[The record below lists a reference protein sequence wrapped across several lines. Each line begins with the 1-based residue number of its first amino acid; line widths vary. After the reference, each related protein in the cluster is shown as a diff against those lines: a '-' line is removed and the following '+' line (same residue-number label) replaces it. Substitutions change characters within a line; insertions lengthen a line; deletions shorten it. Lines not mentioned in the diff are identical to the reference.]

1 MKPSSKHSAQPSATL
16 IWRLAW
22 PPEGPF
28 LVIDAGLKIGVD
40 PIAPSGEVA
49 AALGP
54 DIRYYQTASDDFFA
68 EQAENLD
75 APGLDF
81 AFIDGL
87 HTYDQSL
94 RDVENCLRYLNQ
106 PGLIVMHD
114 CNPATFGLT
123 QTGCSGDVWK
133 TIVHLRSTR
142 RDLGVFVLNF
152 DYGLGFVYYG
162 APENG
167 LAFTPEAI
175 AQMTFADLDQQRE
188 SLLNLKPAG
197 YFNEFLSAYAAGRNC
212 D

>member
-1 MKPSSKHSAQPSATL
+1 MDDRLPNIPATAGLRQSKRCRVAIVHHDQTGL

-94 RDVENCLRYLNQ
+94 RDVENCLRY
-106 PGLIVMHD
+106 PDKCG
-114 CNPATFGLT
+114 A
-123 QTGCSGDVWK
+123 W
-133 TIVHLRSTR
+133 LRR
-142 RDLGVFVLNF
+142 M
-152 DYGLGFVYYG
+152 
-162 APENG
+162 
-167 LAFTPEAI
+167 LA
-175 AQMTFADLDQQRE
+175 
-188 SLLNLKPAG
+188 
-197 YFNEFLSAYAAGRNC
+197 
-212 D
+212 